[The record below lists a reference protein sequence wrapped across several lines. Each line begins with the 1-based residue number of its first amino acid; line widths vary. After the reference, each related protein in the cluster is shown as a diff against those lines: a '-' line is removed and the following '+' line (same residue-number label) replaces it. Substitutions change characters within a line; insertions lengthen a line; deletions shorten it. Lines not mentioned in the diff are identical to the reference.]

1 MKRKWAAMGAGAFGC
16 VAAFAAAAFAEGPAT
31 TVRIEEDWVLQ
42 VHEADPDTSSPQ
54 VTTQMFPHTGQSGT
68 YALFC
73 LNYQEIPEFH
83 PGGLELQLW
92 GGEEVLDVDSHNAY
106 ELSAAEETVRWTK
119 SLAIQDGRLSI
130 QIKNGESD
138 SFGPFGGGNFKV
150 SHPTS
155 LTNLDGYRVEDSVEY
170 SGVPLGANRVVSLKI
185 VEVRYF
191 KSDDSVSTDSTERV
205 VYEHSEGSE

>member
-1 MKRKWAAMGAGAFGC
+1 MKRKWFAMCASAVGC
-16 VAAFAAAAFAEGPAT
+16 VGALAAAAAAKDPAT
-31 TVRIEEDWVLQ
+31 TVRVEEDWVLQ

-54 VTTQMFPHTGQSGT
+54 VTTQMFPNAGQTGT

-106 ELSAAEETVRWTK
+106 ELSAAEETVRWTQ
-119 SLAIQDGRLSI
+119 SLAIQDGQLSI

-138 SFGPFGGGNFKV
+138 SFGAFGGGSFKV
-150 SHPTS
+150 SHPTG

-170 SGVPLGANRVVSLKI
+170 SGVPLGANRVVWLKI
-185 VEVRYF
+185 VEVRFF
-191 KSDDSVSTDSTERV
+191 KSDGSVSTDSTERM
-205 VYEHSEGSE
+205 VYEHSESAE